1 MDIARCILNCLV
13 FIQRF
18 LKIRDKDG
26 HLIPFLLNKPQ
37 LRLYAVI
44 KEQWKAGKPV
54 RIIILK
60 ARQMGFSTL
69 VEGII
74 FWLAVTAFNVE
85 CMIVAHTDEAT
96 RKLFQMSR
104 RFYEYLPAQLKPMQK
119 ASNANELIFDK
130 PAKYRGKTPGLG
142 SHIRVATAGGTGI
155 GRGSTLRAL
164 HLSEFAWWPGDKRA
178 TLTGLMQA
186 VPDRPGTLVVI
197 ESTAK
202 GYDEFKKLWD
212 EAVEN
217 EKQGIEGFIPV
228 FFAWF
233 EMDEYRRAVPPGFQ
247 RTQEEEALSGTFGLD
262 DEQLAWRR
270 WCIANNC
277 GGDVN
282 LFRQEY
288 PATPDEA
295 FIATGQCVFDK
306 QALVMRRAQVREQE
320 WETGVF
326 RYTEDIGGRIDTWEW
341 VPDEKGPIRIR
352 VHPQKDVPY
361 VIGGDTAGTGSDWFV
376 GQVLDNRTGE
386 QVAVLH
392 HQFGERMY
400 ARQMFCLGMYYN
412 SALIGIET
420 NYSTYP
426 QIVLEE
432 MGYPNFYTRE
442 RMDTYTGQMQQA
454 FGFRTTPQS
463 RPVIIDGLKDV
474 AKYALQ
480 NITDYATLGEMLTFV
495 YDENWRPQAE
505 KGEHDDLVMA
515 LAIAHHIRAQ
525 QTTAVK
531 PKRGK
536 RGKWTEEMYADYRK
550 ASPTEREVLRKVWG
564 NPD

>member
-1 MDIARCILNCLV
+1 MDIAQCLLNCLV

-26 HLIPFLLNKPQ
+26 NLIPFLLNKPQ
-37 LRLYAVI
+37 LRLYGVI
-44 KEQWKAGKPV
+44 KEQWQAGKPV

-74 FWLAVTAFNVE
+74 FWLAVTAFHTE

-104 RFYEYLPAQLKPMQK
+104 RFFENLPVQIRPMQR

-130 PAKYRGKTPGLG
+130 PAKYRGKSPGLG

-164 HLSEFAWWPGDKRA
+164 HLSEFAWWPGDKLA
-178 TLTGLMQA
+178 TLIGLMQA

-202 GYDEFKKLWD
+202 GYDEFKKQWD
-212 EAVEN
+212 KAVEN
-217 EKQGIEGFIPV
+217 QKNGIDGFIPV

-247 RTQEEEALSGTFGLD
+247 RTEEEEALSQTFGLD

-270 WCIANNC
+270 WCIENNC
-277 GGDVN
+277 GGDIN

-288 PATPDEA
+288 PCTPDEA
-295 FIATGQCVFDK
+295 FIATGSCVFDK
-306 QALVMRRAQVREQE
+306 QALVLRREQVRKDK
-320 WETGVF
+320 WERGIF
-326 RYTEDIGGRIDTWEW
+326 RITEDAAGGIESFEW
-341 VPDEKGPIRIR
+341 VKRKDGPIRIR
-352 VHPQKDVPY
+352 KKPEEGVPY
-361 VIGGDTAGTGSDWFV
+361 VIGGDTAGTGTDKFV
-376 GQVLDNRTGE
+376 GQVIDNRTGV

-392 HQFGERMY
+392 HQFDERMY
-400 ARQMFCLGMYYN
+400 AKQMYCLGMYYN
-412 SALIGIET
+412 EALIGIEV

-426 QIVLEE
+426 ELKLEE
-432 MGYPNFYTRE
+432 LGYRNLYTRE
-442 RMDTYTGQMQQA
+442 RPDTYTGELKKA
-454 FGFRTTPQS
+454 FGFRTDRLT

-474 AKYALQ
+474 ALNSLAC
-480 NITDYATLGEMLTFV
+480 ITDYETLGEMLTFV
-495 YDENWRPQAE
+495 YDEQWRAQAE
-505 KGEHDDLVMA
+505 EGEHDDLVMA
-515 LAIAHHIRAQ
+515 LAIAYYIRPQ
-525 QTTAVK
+525 QSTKKQRKKGSGA
-531 PKRGK
+531 
-536 RGKWTEEMYADYRK
+536 KWTEDMYADYRK
-550 ASPTEREVLRKVWG
+550 ASAEERKILLKMWG
-564 NPD
+564 NPE

>member
-1 MDIARCILNCLV
+1 MDIAQCLLNCLV

-26 HLIPFLLNKPQ
+26 NLIPFLLNKPQ
-37 LRLYAVI
+37 LRLYGVI
-44 KEQWKAGKPV
+44 KEQWQAGKPV

-74 FWLAVTAFNVE
+74 FWLAVTAFHTE

-104 RFYEYLPAQLKPMQK
+104 RFFENLPVQIRPMQR

-130 PAKYRGKTPGLG
+130 PAKYRGKSPGLG

-164 HLSEFAWWPGDKRA
+164 HLSEFAWWPGDKLA
-178 TLTGLMQA
+178 TLIGLMQA

-202 GYDEFKKLWD
+202 GYDEFKKQWD
-212 EAVEN
+212 KAVEN
-217 EKQGIEGFIPV
+217 QKNGIDGFIPV

-247 RTQEEEALSGTFGLD
+247 RTEEEEALSQTFGLD

-270 WCIANNC
+270 WCIENNC
-277 GGDVN
+277 GGDIN

-288 PATPDEA
+288 PCTPDEA
-295 FIATGQCVFDK
+295 FIATGSCVFDK
-306 QALVMRRAQVREQE
+306 QALVLRREQVRKDK
-320 WETGVF
+320 WERGIF
-326 RYTEDIGGRIDTWEW
+326 RITEDAAGGIESFEW
-341 VPDEKGPIRIR
+341 VKRKDGPIRIR
-352 VHPQKDVPY
+352 KKPEEGVPY
-361 VIGGDTAGTGSDWFV
+361 VIGGDTAGTGTDKFV
-376 GQVLDNRTGE
+376 GQVIDNRTGM

-392 HQFGERMY
+392 HQFDERMY
-400 ARQMFCLGMYYN
+400 AKQMYCLGMYYN
-412 SALIGIET
+412 EALIGIEV

-426 QIVLEE
+426 ELKLEE
-432 MGYPNFYTRE
+432 LGYRNLYTRE
-442 RMDTYTGQMQQA
+442 RPDTYTGELKKA
-454 FGFRTTPQS
+454 FGFRTDRLT

-474 AKYALQ
+474 ALNSLAC
-480 NITDYATLGEMLTFV
+480 ITDYETLGEMLTFV
-495 YDENWRPQAE
+495 YDESWKAQAE
-505 KGEHDDLVMA
+505 EGEHDDLVMA
-515 LAIAHHIRAQ
+515 LAIAYYIRPQ
-525 QTTAVK
+525 QSTKKQRKKGSGA
-531 PKRGK
+531 
-536 RGKWTEEMYADYRK
+536 KWTEDMYADYRK
-550 ASPTEREVLRKVWG
+550 ASAEERKILLQMWG
-564 NPD
+564 EP